1 MFTGFTDETVDFM
14 WGIRFNN
21 ERTWF
26 EAHKDIYL
34 TKFYRP
40 MKELGD
46 EIYDFLQ
53 EERPDYGLIRKVTR
67 IYRDARRLHGRGPYK
82 DHLWFSVEQPS
93 EQWTAHPTFWFE
105 LAPEGWTYGM
115 GYYLPKPL
123 TMAKLRAR
131 IDRDPKTMET
141 LTRRLA
147 RQKEFQLETEDY
159 KRPRS
164 AAPSKLLEPW
174 YRTKSFSICHEDKLT
189 DEVFS
194 RVPATFKLAA
204 VAAVVS
210 IVIMAVL
217 VLAVGRAFCGW
228 VCPVPLL
235 DRVRGFFRSPKKRTA
250 LEQAKRS
257 EMLGI
262 AKSELGEAA
271 ASPERAKRV
280 EGSPTAADGA
290 YSHDCGSCSSCKG
303 VRAKLDS
310 RHYVL
315 GGALLSTAIFG
326 FPVFCLVCPI
336 GLTFATVLVVWR
348 LFAAGDMTWS
358 VVLIPLL
365 LVVEL
370 VFLRK
375 WCTRFCP
382 MAGLMNLVSRF
393 SKTWRPVIDESK
405 CLETVNGAACSKCA
419 IACEADINLRHPD
432 FGERTLAD
440 CTRCRACVDACP
452 AKAVS
457 MPFLVKKGAGPQ
469 ASTVVLADIDEK
481 TAE

>member
-34 TKFYRP
+34 TKFYQP

-53 EERPDYGLIRKVTR
+53 EERRDYGLIRKVTR

-194 RVPATFKLAA
+194 RD
-204 VAAVVS
+204 
-210 IVIMAVL
+210 IVDRL
-217 VLAVGRAFCGW
+217 KEGYRF
-228 VCPVPLL
+228 LL
-235 DRVRGFFRSPKKRTA
+235 PYYDYFVTLDGDPDPR
-250 LEQAKRS
+250 EQ
-257 EMLGI
+257 
-262 AKSELGEAA
+262 
-271 ASPERAKRV
+271 
-280 EGSPTAADGA
+280 
-290 YSHDCGSCSSCKG
+290 
-303 VRAKLDS
+303 
-310 RHYVL
+310 
-315 GGALLSTAIFG
+315 
-326 FPVFCLVCPI
+326 
-336 GLTFATVLVVWR
+336 
-348 LFAAGDMTWS
+348 
-358 VVLIPLL
+358 
-365 LVVEL
+365 
-370 VFLRK
+370 
-375 WCTRFCP
+375 
-382 MAGLMNLVSRF
+382 
-393 SKTWRPVIDESK
+393 
-405 CLETVNGAACSKCA
+405 
-419 IACEADINLRHPD
+419 
-432 FGERTLAD
+432 
-440 CTRCRACVDACP
+440 
-452 AKAVS
+452 
-457 MPFLVKKGAGPQ
+457 
-469 ASTVVLADIDEK
+469 
-481 TAE
+481 